1 MAGRAPQSA
10 EFIAEAKEH
19 LADVCDH
26 LLRCERATG
35 DAARTT
41 VEGLLRA
48 VHSVKGGAG
57 FFGFSTIETVAHRM
71 ESLLE
76 RMQTGEIARDGQTV
90 DVLLAATDRI
100 GALLDDADHSNEAD
114 VATLLARLDVIQTP
128 HMLIPSD
135 DVVEDSADEP
145 GAAKSSIVELQL
157 DLLRC
162 EAAGLSPLMLLER
175 LAQLGEIVAGRIVP
189 ASSTLAAWSP
199 QDPVVWEVQLRTSLD
214 KMECLRRLDLPS
226 LAPEQTPTEA
236 AQTAADIPA
245 LEESE
250 ITAKPAVDRGGTMR
264 VPVGLADQLMNLA
277 GELVLVRNQS
287 RQVAETSQP
296 LPAAVMQRLDAVTRA
311 FQDTI
316 LQTRMQPVG
325 VLFNKFPRLVR
336 DLARQL
342 GKQLELRI
350 EGAEVELDK
359 TILDAISDPLTHL
372 VRNACDHG
380 VESPNE
386 RVEHGKSAV
395 GRVTLSAQRMGDEIR
410 IAVSDDGAGIDSAAV
425 RQQAIKQGHRTEQSL
440 AQLSD
445 SDVLALVLLP
455 GLSTAETVSEVSG
468 RGVGMDVVKSNLA
481 QLGGAIEIESAV
493 GQGTTFTLRLPLTL
507 AIIPSVLV
515 TAAGRRYAIPQKD
528 LEELVYV
535 GPVQSRARIE
545 QGPEQDFARLRDRL
559 LPLVNLAH
567 LLRTLQGERPEL
579 QHEGASSD
587 TPSLFAVV
595 KSGARRFAL
604 VVDSVLS
611 SEEIVVKP
619 MHPRLRGL
627 KVFSGATILGDGH
640 VALILDPAGVAAT
653 AQLRFGSDSAASRH
667 DQAAKKQETQAVLLL
682 RTAAGDTFGVP
693 VFQVRRLAMVRR
705 AGFEQLSSGCF
716 LAIDGLPTRLISIDG
731 RDVSTDGAEIAF
743 ALLPRDVARAEAIVV
758 DEVLG
763 TELVDL
769 RRLSPLP
776 DQPHALGVA
785 QLRGRTTPVVDL
797 YRVLGDELAETA
809 SQSAAMRKILLVD
822 DTQFFRE
829 VVGGYLE
836 SAGYE
841 VAKAEQGAAALE
853 RLRIEAYDLI
863 ISDLEMPVM
872 DGWTLA
878 KEVRALGYG
887 SHQLGL
893 LALSTLSAEQAEA
906 SALASGFDAYEV
918 KLDRA
923 TLLATVASLLAK
935 HVVQEA
941 KR

>member
-57 FFGFSTIETVAHRM
+57 FFGFSTIESVAHRM

-76 RMQTGEIARDGQTV
+76 RMQSGEVARDGQIV

-114 VATLLARLDVIQTP
+114 VDALLARLNALQSP
-128 HMLIPSD
+128 NEPIPAVDETVVAQSQ
-135 DVVEDSADEP
+135 VVELEF
-145 GAAKSSIVELQL
+145 
-157 DLLRC
+157 DLLQC
-162 EAAGLSPLMLLER
+162 EATNVSPQMLLER
-175 LAQLGEIVAGRIVP
+175 LAQLGELTAGSIVP
-189 ASSTLAAWSP
+189 AARTLEAWTP
-199 QDPVVWEVQLRTSLD
+199 HDPVTWQVQLSTPID
-214 KMECLRRLDLPS
+214 KLECLRRLDLPP
-226 LAPEQTPTEA
+226 ATPEQIPTGVVQSA
-236 AQTAADIPA
+236 AAIPA
-245 LEESE
+245 TEDLEVA
-250 ITAKPAVDRGGTMR
+250 AKPVLDRGGTMR

-287 RQVAETSQP
+287 RQVAETNQP
-296 LPAAVMQRLDAVTRA
+296 LPAAVIQRLDSVTRA

-380 VESPNE
+380 VESPDE
-386 RVEHGKSAV
+386 RVGAGKPPV
-395 GRVTLSAQRMGDEIR
+395 GCVTLSAIRLGDEIR
-410 IAVSDDGAGIDSAAV
+410 IAISDDGAGIDSAAV
-425 RQQAIKQGHRTEQSL
+425 RKQAVKQGHKTEQSL

-481 QLGGAIEIESAV
+481 QLGGAIEIESAL
-493 GQGTTFTLRLPLTL
+493 GRGTTFTLRLPLTL
-507 AIIPSVLV
+507 AIIPSLLV
-515 TAAGRRYAIPQKD
+515 TAAGYRYAIPQKD

-535 GPVQSRARIE
+535 GPGQSRARIE
-545 QGPEQDFARLRDRL
+545 PGPEQDFARLRDRL
-559 LPLVNLAH
+559 LPLVNLAQ
-567 LLRTLQGERPEL
+567 LLQKLQGDRAGDQSPTTL
-579 QHEGASSD
+579 PDA
-587 TPSLFAVV
+587 PSLFAVV
-595 KSGARRFAL
+595 KSGSRRFAL
-604 VVDSVLS
+604 VIDSVLS

-619 MHPRLRGL
+619 MHSRLRCL

-640 VALILDPAGVAAT
+640 VALILDPAGVALA
-653 AQLRFGSDSAASRH
+653 ARLRFGSDSAASRH
-667 DQAAKKQETQAVLLL
+667 DASAEKQETQAVLLV
-682 RTAAGDTFGVP
+682 RTARGDTFGVP

-705 AGFEQLSSGCF
+705 ARFERLSSGCF
-716 LAIDGLPTRLISIDG
+716 LAIDGLPTRLTSIDG
-731 RDVSTDGAEIAF
+731 DDVANEGAEFAF
-743 ALLPRDVARAEAIVV
+743 AVLPRDVARAEAVVV

-785 QLRGRTTPVVDL
+785 QLRGKTTPVVDL
-797 YRVLGDELAETA
+797 YRLLGDGSAETA
-809 SQSAAMRKILLVD
+809 TLPAAATKKILLVD

-841 VAKAEQGAAALE
+841 VAKVEHGAAALE
-853 RLRIEAYDLI
+853 RLDAESFDLI
-863 ISDLEMPVM
+863 VSDLEMPVM

-878 KEVRALGYG
+878 KEVRMRG
-887 SHQLGL
+887 HDRQQLAM

-906 SALASGFDAYEV
+906 SALAHGFDAYEV

-923 TLLATVASLLAK
+923 PFLAAVVSLLANQR
-935 HVVQEA
+935 VQEV

>member
-1 MAGRAPQSA
+1 M
-10 EFIAEAKEH
+10 
-19 LADVCDH
+19 
-26 LLRCERATG
+26 
-35 DAARTT
+35 
-41 VEGLLRA
+41 
-48 VHSVKGGAG
+48 
-57 FFGFSTIETVAHRM
+57 
-71 ESLLE
+71 
-76 RMQTGEIARDGQTV
+76 
-90 DVLLAATDRI
+90 
-100 GALLDDADHSNEAD
+100 
-114 VATLLARLDVIQTP
+114 
-128 HMLIPSD
+128 
-135 DVVEDSADEP
+135 
-145 GAAKSSIVELQL
+145 
-157 DLLRC
+157 
-162 EAAGLSPLMLLER
+162 
-175 LAQLGEIVAGRIVP
+175 
-189 ASSTLAAWSP
+189 
-199 QDPVVWEVQLRTSLD
+199 
-214 KMECLRRLDLPS
+214 
-226 LAPEQTPTEA
+226 
-236 AQTAADIPA
+236 
-245 LEESE
+245 
-250 ITAKPAVDRGGTMR
+250 
-264 VPVGLADQLMNLA
+264 
-277 GELVLVRNQS
+277 LVRNQS
-287 RQVAETSQP
+287 RQVAESNQQ
-296 LPAAVMQRLDAVTRA
+296 LPAAVMQRLDSVTRA

-380 VESPNE
+380 VESPGE
-386 RVEHGKSAV
+386 RMKHGKAAV
-395 GRVTLSAQRMGDEIR
+395 GRVTLSAHRLGDEIR

-425 RQQAIKQGHRTEQSL
+425 RKQAIKQGHRTEQSL
-440 AQLSD
+440 AQLSG

-481 QLGGAIEIESAV
+481 QLGGTIEIESAL

-507 AIIPSVLV
+507 AIIPSLLV

-535 GPVQSRARIE
+535 GPGQSRARIE
-545 QGPEQDFARLRDRL
+545 RGPEQDFARLRDRL
-559 LPLVNLAH
+559 LPLVNLAQ
-567 LLRTLQGERPEL
+567 LLRKLQGDRADD
-579 QHEGASSD
+579 QVD
-587 TPSLFAVV
+587 TTSPDSPSLFAVV

-604 VVDSVLS
+604 VIDSVLS

-619 MHPRLRGL
+619 MHSRLRGL

-640 VALILDPAGVAAT
+640 VALILDPAGVATT

-667 DQAAKKQETQAVLLL
+667 DHSAEKQETQAVLLL
-682 RTAAGDTFGVP
+682 RTASGDSYGVP
-693 VFQVRRLAMVRR
+693 VFQVRRLAMLRR
-705 AGFEQLSSGCF
+705 AGFERLSSGCF
-716 LAIDGLPTRLISIDG
+716 LAIDGRPTRLISIDG
-731 RDVSTDGAEIAF
+731 RDVSQDGAEFAF
-743 ALLPRDVARAEAIVV
+743 ALLPRDVVRAEAVVV

-776 DQPHALGVA
+776 DQPHALGIA

-797 YRVLGDELAETA
+797 YRLLGNEQMETM
-809 SQSAAMRKILLVD
+809 SARPAAKKRILLVD

-841 VAKAEQGAAALE
+841 VAKAEHGAAALE
-853 RLRIEAYDLI
+853 RLASESFDLI
-863 ISDLEMPVM
+863 VSDLEMPVV

-878 KEVRALGYG
+878 KEVRGG
-887 SHQLGL
+887 SSQQQQLAM

-906 SALASGFDAYEV
+906 SALASGFDAFQV

-935 HVVQEA
+935 NRVQGVQ
-941 KR
+941 R